1 MKKPYQGHESWN
13 AWNVSLWILN
23 DYGMYQAM
31 RGVFKLYGKSMK
43 AAKRLKSIMPTR
55 TPDGAP
61 ISVRSCYL
69 VLQSEEV

>member
-1 MKKPYQGHESWN
+1 MKKPYQGHESWA

-23 DYGMYQAM
+23 DYSMYQCM
-31 RGVFKLYGKSMK
+31 REVFRKYGKTYR
-43 AAKRLKSIMPTR
+43 AAKKLQAEMPTR
-55 TPDGAP
+55 TPDGCK